1 MYSIDE
7 EREYLS
13 NNLQLFFERDI
24 TGGGSE
30 DSKPNDAQRANR
42 VFLMY
47 PARHETGPLLQHLS
61 LAPEGQAA
69 SAV

>member
-24 TGGGSE
+24 TGGGSK
-30 DSKPNDAQRANR
+30 DSKTNDALA
-42 VFLMY
+42 VY
-47 PARHETGPLLQHLS
+47 PAGMKP
-61 LAPEGQAA
+61 A
-69 SAV
+69 SFYDTSAWRR